1 MKPGPSCRDD
11 GLYLHSSPLLS
22 SGGIGGLKYTFG
34 GEPVEFDIKSRHIQP
49 KLPIM
54 TEAALS
60 LLRDRQ
66 TYLRIVYLLLA
77 LPLALTYFVLLVTGI
92 SVGIGLA
99 VIGVGLAILA
109 VTMLG
114 WLLAAQFERELAI
127 RLLGAKIRPIS
138 VPEPRP
144 LALWPR
150 LLKTLGEPVT
160 WKSLAYL
167 LIELPFSVISF
178 SLTIALLSASLAM
191 AAVPVG
197 YLVSLADPTV
207 ARNVSINIG
216 VSTLAPD
223 GHPFGA
229 FFLATLLI
237 GAVGILLLVAS
248 IAGLN
253 GIGWLWAR
261 FAEMMLGVDE
271 SRLQLAAAQAEADS
285 QRGRA
290 ERADQS
296 RREMIVNASHEL
308 RTPVASISAHV
319 ESLLKPGRQMDT
331 ETRQYLTVV
340 GNETER
346 LSSLVDDLLILARAD
361 ADELH
366 LDVRPTDVTEV
377 VDRVCAALAPL
388 ARRERNL
395 SLAHTSASGLPRALA
410 DPDRLA
416 QVLGNLVRNAV
427 NNTPDG
433 GLISVDTQLDGDR
446 VMISVADTGIG
457 IDAADLPRV
466 FDRFYRTDE
475 SRARDSGGSG
485 LGLAIVRDLI
495 TAMGATVSA
504 DSTPGHGSVFRIRL
518 QREVT

>member
-1 MKPGPSCRDD
+1 M
-11 GLYLHSSPLLS
+11 
-22 SGGIGGLKYTFG
+22 KYTFG
-34 GEPVEFDIKSRHIQP
+34 GTRQFDIKSRQIQP

-60 LLRDRQ
+60 LLRDHR

-77 LPLALTYFVLLVTGI
+77 FPLALTYFVLIVTGV
-92 SVGIGLA
+92 SVGLGLT

-109 VTMLG
+109 VTMFG
-114 WLLAAQFERELAI
+114 WLLAAQLERELAI
-127 RLLGAKIRPIS
+127 RLLGATIRPLS
-138 VPEPRP
+138 VPEPKP
-144 LALWPR
+144 LPLWPR
-150 LLKTLGEPVT
+150 LLKTLREPVT

-167 LIELPFSVISF
+167 LIEFPFSVFSF
-178 SLTIALLSASLAM
+178 ALTVALVSTSLAM
-191 AAVPVG
+191 AAVPVI
-197 YLVSLADPTV
+197 YLVSLADPSFT
-207 ARNVSINIG
+207 RNVSIDIG
-216 VSTLAPD
+216 VGTLTPD

-237 GAVGILLLVAS
+237 GAAGVLLLVAS

-271 SRLQLAAAQAEADS
+271 SRLQLAAARAEADS
-285 QRGRA
+285 ERGRA

-319 ESLLKPGRQMDT
+319 ESLLKPDRQMDA

-366 LDVRPTDVTEV
+366 LDVRPTDVAEV

-395 SLAHTSASGLPRALA
+395 SLAHSSAPGLPRALA

-433 GLISVDTQLDGDR
+433 GLISVDTLLDGDR

-457 IDAADLPRV
+457 IDAEDLPRV

-495 TAMGATVSA
+495 TAMGATISA

-518 QREVT
+518 QREAT